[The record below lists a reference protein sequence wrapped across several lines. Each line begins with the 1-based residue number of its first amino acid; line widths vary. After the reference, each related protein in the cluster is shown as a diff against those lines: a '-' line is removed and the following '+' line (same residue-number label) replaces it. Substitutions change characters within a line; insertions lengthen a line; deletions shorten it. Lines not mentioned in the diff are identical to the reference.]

1 MWKLIKKL
9 FKAILRLLK
18 NVICFNGE
26 FKKDLNDVVIKSKEL
41 WKELIDLVKYT
52 K

>member
-9 FKAILRLLK
+9 FKAIGRLLK
-18 NVICFNGE
+18 NVLMFNGE
-26 FKKDLNDVVIKSKEL
+26 FKQDVHDVKIKLLEL
-41 WKELIDLVKYT
+41 WEELKDLVKYT

>member
-9 FKAILRLLK
+9 FKAIGRLLK
-18 NVICFNGE
+18 NALMFNGE
-26 FKKDLNDVVIKSKEL
+26 FKKDLNDVIIKLKEL
-41 WKELIDLVKYT
+41 WTELKDLLKYT

>member
-9 FKAILRLLK
+9 FKAIGRLLK
-18 NVICFNGE
+18 NVLLLNGE
-26 FKKDLNDVVIKSKEL
+26 FKQDLKDVVIKAKEL
-41 WKELIDLVKYT
+41 WKELKDLVKYT

>member
-9 FKAILRLLK
+9 FKAIWRLLK

-26 FKKDLNDVVIKSKEL
+26 FKQDVKDVVIKSKEL
-41 WKELIDLVKYT
+41 WKELKDLLKYT

>member
-9 FKAILRLLK
+9 FKSIGRLLK
-18 NVICFNGE
+18 NVLLLNGE
-26 FKKDLNDVVIKSKEL
+26 FKQDLIDVKIKLQELLKEI
-41 WKELIDLVKYT
+41 KDLVKYT

>member
-9 FKAILRLLK
+9 FKAIGRLLK
-18 NVICFNGE
+18 NVLLLNGE
-26 FKKDLNDVVIKSKEL
+26 FKQDLKDVVIKLKEL
-41 WKELIDLVKYT
+41 WKELKDLVKYT